1 MIYNG
6 ELCSRSFKLQI
17 VIGMVD
23 YAKLAEQLIHA
34 ADDMRAE
41 WDWYS
46 AKIKPRAK
54 EVLRHLEQPGAA
66 RGRAISSVAS
76 EAVTILANAHMNHI
90 VAPGIQWFKF
100 KSPNYAAS
108 EKYLNWYANATEVS
122 LDALAR
128 SNLYTELHSAVIDR
142 CLFGTGC
149 MLVEPGK
156 TGGLRAHHIPI
167 GTYGFSLSDE
177 GRVDTLA
184 RSFKCTAWQ
193 AAQRFGEERL
203 PHEVRQA
210 LERDEER
217 VTRLFEF
224 WHLVAPRRSFH
235 AGNLASAPDDMP
247 FVSVYIYAS
256 GNRPIVEESG
266 YAEFP
271 YFVTRFLKWGDVL
284 WGYPPGR
291 PVIDDIISSIKLE
304 KNLDFLSDLAA
315 YPRVFIDAS
324 MRGEV
329 DFRAGGVTVIP
340 REVAHLNL
348 PREWGSQAR
357 VDFAKD
363 RIEAAEGRIRSAF
376 YIPFL
381 QMFSG
386 VDREMTA
393 TEARARMAEQVIAC
407 SPTFSLFCDELSV
420 LLERV
425 FSILFR
431 QGAYNTQKGSMP
443 QDLVVPMG
451 DGFHDELRTPRVTFH
466 GRINRA
472 IDEAQKSSTDIAMA
486 SAAQYVQITGDPAAL
501 DCINPDKLIRSAF
514 EAAGAP
520 SDIFRNEKEVEE
532 VRAERRQ
539 QQQAAMELQLAQAA
553 NQSSQAVR
561 NFERR

>member
-1 MIYNG
+1 M
-6 ELCSRSFKLQI
+6 K
-17 VIGMVD
+17 D
-23 YAKLAEQLIHA
+23 YARLAEELIHA
-34 ADDMRAE
+34 GDEMKGE
-41 WDWYS
+41 WDWY
-46 AKIKPRAK
+46 AARIKPRAREALK
-54 EVLRHLEQPGAA
+54 HLETPGDA

-90 VAPGIQWFKF
+90 VAPGIQWFRF
-100 KSPNYAAS
+100 KSPDYGAEEMN
-108 EKYLNWYANATEVS
+108 LNWYANATEVT

-128 SNLYTELHSAVIDR
+128 SNVYTELHSAVIDR
-142 CLFGTGC
+142 VLFGTGC
-149 MLVEPGK
+149 MLVESGK
-156 TGGLRAHHIPI
+156 GGGLRAHHIPV

-184 RSFKCTAWQ
+184 RSFKFTAWQ
-193 AAQRFGEERL
+193 AAQRFGESSL
-203 PHEVRQA
+203 PDEVRHA

-217 VTRLFEF
+217 ATRMFEF

-235 AGNLASAPDDMP
+235 AGNMASAAEDMP
-247 FVSVYIYAS
+247 FVSVYMYAAGS
-256 GNRPIVEESG
+256 RPVVEESG

-284 WGYPPGR
+284 WGYPPAR
-291 PVIDDIISSIKLE
+291 PVIDDIISSIKQE

-315 YPRVFIDAS
+315 YPRIFIDAS

-329 DFRAGGVTVIP
+329 DFRAGGITVIP

-363 RIEAAEGRIRSAF
+363 RIEAAEARIRSAF

-393 TEARARMAEQVIAC
+393 TEARARMAEQVVAC

-425 FSILFR
+425 FSVLFR

-443 QDLVVPMG
+443 QDLVVTME
-451 DGFHDELRTPRVTFH
+451 DGFNTELKSPRVTFH

-472 IDEAQKSSTDIAMA
+472 IDEAQRSSTDIAMD
-486 SAAQYVQITGDPAAL
+486 SAARYVQITGDPAAL
-501 DCINPDKLIRSAF
+501 DCINPDKLMRATF

-520 SDIFRNEKEVEE
+520 SDIFRSAKEIKL
-532 VRAERRQ
+532 VRDERR
-539 QQQAAMELQLAQAA
+539 AAQDAAVKLQMAQAA
-553 NQSSQAVR
+553 NQSAQAER
-561 NFERR
+561 NLTR